1 MTDKVERD
9 ERERTAAGK
18 SRAQDDTRTYERPKM
33 DAWSPAS
40 ALDMPESHGDYRFR
54 WIAEYVNGVH
64 TPRNVQSAIREG
76 YERVRTSELPEDFI
90 VDEDVKGDGYAR
102 TGGLILMRLPET
114 FAKQRQDYYLSRS
127 KDALAGANTLQGIA
141 GKNAVYE
148 DRGTRTLSGADAGA
162 ALKSMSRG

>member
-1 MTDKVERD
+1 MSERD
-9 ERERTAAGK
+9 ERERTAATK
-18 SRAQDDTRTYERPKM
+18 SRAADDTRTLERPKM

-40 ALDMPESHGDYRFR
+40 ALEMPTGGGDYRFR

-64 TPRNVQSAIREG
+64 TPRNVQTAIREG
-76 YERVRTSELPEDFI
+76 YERVRITELPDDFI

-114 FAKQRQDYYLSRS
+114 FALQRERYYSGRS
-127 KDALAGANTLQGIA
+127 KEALEGANVLQGIA